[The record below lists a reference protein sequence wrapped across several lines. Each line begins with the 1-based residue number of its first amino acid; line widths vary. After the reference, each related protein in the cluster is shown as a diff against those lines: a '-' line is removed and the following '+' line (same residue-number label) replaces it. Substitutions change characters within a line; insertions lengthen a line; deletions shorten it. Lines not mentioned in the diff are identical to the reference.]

1 MTRRGNS
8 RALER
13 RLFASAVR
21 LTLARELTIRR
32 ADSIVK
38 MGQPSQTG
46 EDTVIHEFDGV
57 VVGAGGAGLYCAL
70 EAGRSAKTAVISK
83 LYAIRSHTGTA
94 QGGIAAALGNVEED
108 KPEWHAFDTVK
119 GGDYLTDQG
128 CASILA
134 NEAVEAIYH
143 LENLGLPF
151 NRTADGRI
159 DQRRFGG
166 HTRNFGEAPVRRA
179 CYAAD
184 RTGHM
189 ILQTLFQQCVRQ
201 DVVFFDEFHL
211 VDVFFEGNRCRGLAA
226 IELATGELHVFR
238 AKAVLLATGGF
249 GRMFRIT
256 SNAYANTGDGP
267 AVLARRGLPLEDM
280 EFFQFHPT
288 GIRGLGILITEAVRG
303 EGGVLKNRNG
313 ERFMEKYAPT
323 LLDLAPRDMIS
334 RAILT
339 EIAEGRG
346 VKGDGSADD
355 YVLLDA
361 SHLGRDVIA
370 AKLPE
375 ISDFCRTYLGL
386 DPAAEPIP
394 VQPTAHY
401 AMGGI
406 PTDARG
412 RVLAD
417 DRGTIVEGLYAAGE
431 CACVSVH
438 GANRLGTN
446 SLVDL
451 VVFGR
456 RAGLDIADYVRHA
469 DLPAL
474 AGDAAGLAAGQLA
487 RLRARQGGPPPE
499 SVRDK
504 MRDLMMQKVGIFR
517 REKDMAE
524 AVREL
529 KDLRGL
535 YGEIAL
541 EDRGLEFNTRL
552 LEILELGNLLDLA
565 YVTAVCAL
573 RRRESRGAHAREDF
587 PQRDDAGWLR
597 HSLASLK
604 GDVVDVADMPVDV
617 SLWPPQPRKY

>member
-1 MTRRGNS
+1 VN
-8 RALER
+8 
-13 RLFASAVR
+13 
-21 LTLARELTIRR
+21 
-32 ADSIVK
+32 
-38 MGQPSQTG
+38 
-46 EDTVIHEFDGV
+46 HEFDVV

-70 EAGRSAKTAVISK
+70 EAGRKARTAVISK
-83 LYAIRSHTGTA
+83 LYPVRSHTGAA
-94 QGGIAAALGNVEED
+94 QGGIGAALGNVEED

-119 GGDYLTDQG
+119 GGDYLTDQKP
-128 CASILA
+128 AALLA
-134 NEAVEAIYH
+134 DEAVGAVYH

-189 ILQTLFQQCVRQ
+189 ILQTLFQQCIKQ
-201 DVVFFDEFHL
+201 DVAFFDEFHL
-211 VDVFFEGNRCRGLAA
+211 IDVFIENNQCSGLAA
-226 IELATGELHVFR
+226 IELATGELHIFR

-249 GRMFRIT
+249 GRMFRVT

-288 GIRGLGILITEAVRG
+288 GLRGLGILITEAVRG
-303 EGGVLKNRNG
+303 EGGVLRNRKG
-313 ERFMEKYAPT
+313 ERFMERYAPA

-339 EIAEGRG
+339 EISEGRG
-346 VKGDGSADD
+346 LKGDRSPDD

-361 SHLGRDVIA
+361 SHLGKDVIA

-406 PTDARG
+406 PTDDRG
-412 RVLAD
+412 RVVD
-417 DRGTIVEGLYAAGE
+417 DEKGTVVQGLYAAGE

-456 RAGLDIADYVRHA
+456 RAGLALADYVRQTDA
-469 DLPAL
+469 PAL
-474 AGDAAGLAAGQLA
+474 PRDAAEAAFGPIS
-487 RLRARQGGPPPE
+487 RLRERTGGPPPE
-499 SVRDK
+499 SLREE
-504 MRDLMMQKVGIFR
+504 MRDVMMQKVGIHR
-517 REKDMAE
+517 RENEMAE
-524 AVREL
+524 AVRLLGE
-529 KDLRGL
+529 LRGR
-535 YGEIAL
+535 YRDIGL
-541 EDRGLEFNTRL
+541 EDSGLEFDTAL

-565 YVTAVCAL
+565 YITASCAL
-573 RRRESRGAHAREDF
+573 WRRESRGAHAREDF
-587 PQRDDAGWLR
+587 PDRDDADWLK
-597 HSLASLK
+597 HSLARLR
-604 GDVVDVADMPVDV
+604 GDAVEISDKSVDI
-617 SLWPPQPRKY
+617 SIWPPKPRKY